1 MKASIIKIDITP
13 KHPVHMAG
21 YNRLKKSTGVLD
33 TIQINT
39 LMIEINETKYVYSY
53 LDSIMITNE
62 FTQSIRKQIYT
73 QLNIPNE
80 NINIG
85 CIHTHSAPAFFK
97 LQFENTIVEEEL
109 TQDAQ
114 DKIIQSILM
123 ANENLQECTLSYGK
137 TMING
142 LYGNRN
148 RIDGPSD
155 KTASLL
161 QLTNLDGKVFGQC
174 LNISVHPT
182 ILDGSNYQLSGD
194 LLGWIRNKV
203 EADTSIPTLI
213 FNGTTGDVSTRF
225 FRALE
230 KENELKDISQ
240 EIAQAFL
247 SIQTEKIDI
256 ENSKYSL
263 IGYITHS
270 DFRLDEVNKNFIN
283 KTNMS
288 VQEHYLKDRALLKE
302 SWGAF
307 DLYLESTICV
317 LGKLIIICLPG
328 DVVSSFGLQI
338 RETFKDYHVMISCYS
353 NAYTNYI
360 VNKEEYG
367 KYFETIISRC
377 HYGEADK
384 FIDQVINRT
393 KELIKVA

>member
-1 MKASIIKIDITP
+1 MKASIIKYDITP
-13 KHPVHMAG
+13 THPVHMAG
-21 YNRLKKSTGVLD
+21 YNRTTKSTGVLD
-33 TIQINT
+33 SIQINT
-39 LMIEINETKYVYSY
+39 LLIETNQTLFVYSY

-62 FTQSIRKQIYT
+62 FTQAIRETVSKQLEIKK
-73 QLNIPNE
+73 E

-97 LQFENTIVEEEL
+97 LQFEETIVEHEL
-109 TQDAQ
+109 QSEAQ
-114 DKIIQSILM
+114 EKIIQSIKE
-123 ANENLQECTLSYGK
+123 AYQSLQECTLSYGK
-137 TMING
+137 TEING

-148 RIDGPSD
+148 RVDGPCD

-161 QLTNLDGKVFGQC
+161 QLVDLKGKVFGQC

-194 LLGWIRNKV
+194 LLGWIRNKF
-203 EADTSIPTLI
+203 EKETSTPTLI

-225 FRALE
+225 FRSNP
-230 KENELKDISQ
+230 KEDELNEISSKITQ
-240 EIAQAFL
+240 SYL
-247 SIQTEKIDI
+247 SIQTQPIQTNDA
-256 ENSKYSL
+256 KYSL
-263 IGYITHS
+263 IGFTTHS
-270 DFRLDEVNKNFIN
+270 DFRNDTLNKNFIHKPN
-283 KTNMS
+283 KNDL
-288 VQEHYLKDRALLKE
+288 EEYLKERALLKE

-307 DLYLESTICV
+307 DLYLESTILV
-317 LGKLIIICLPG
+317 LGNLLILCLPG
-328 DVVSSFGLQI
+328 DVVSSFGLKI
-338 RETFKDYHVMISCYS
+338 RETFNDYHVMISCYS

-384 FIDQVINRT
+384 FIDLVINRT

>member
-1 MKASIIKIDITP
+1 MKASIIKYDITP
-13 KHPVHMAG
+13 TYPVHMAG
-21 YNRLKKSTGVLD
+21 YNRVNKSTGVLD
-33 TIQINT
+33 SIQINT
-39 LMIEINETKYVYSY
+39 LMIEINQTKYVYSY

-62 FTQSIRKQIYT
+62 FTNAIRNGVNHK
-73 QLNIPNE
+73 LNIKKE
-80 NINIG
+80 HINVG

-97 LQFENTIVEEEL
+97 LQFENTIVELALQQE
-109 TQDAQ
+109 TQE
-114 DKIIQSILM
+114 KIIQSILE
-123 ANENLQECTLSYGK
+123 ANESLQECTLSYGK
-137 TMING
+137 TTIEG

-148 RIDGPSD
+148 RIDGPCD

-161 QLTNLDGKVFGQC
+161 QFINNKGEVFGNC

-194 LLGWIRNKV
+194 LLGWVRNKV
-203 EADTSIPTLI
+203 QDHTKVPTFI

-225 FRALE
+225 FRSNP
-230 KENELKDISQ
+230 KEDELNEIST
-240 EIAQAFL
+240 EITQSFL
-247 SIQTEKIDI
+247 SIETKPIDM
-256 ENSKYSL
+256 SDDYYAL
-263 IGYITHS
+263 IGFTTHS
-270 DFRLDEVNKNFIN
+270 DFRNDIVNKNFIN
-283 KTNMS
+283 NSNKTTMD
-288 VQEHYLKDRALLKE
+288 EYLKDRALLKE

-307 DLYLESTICV
+307 DLYLESTVLV

-338 RETFKDYHVMISCYS
+338 REIFKDYHVMISCYS

-377 HYGEADK
+377 HAGEADK
-384 FIDQVINRT
+384 FIDLVINNT